1 MVANST
7 LVTTVPARTPVPPTA
22 STARSKAVPAA
33 NAAPGNNA
41 SASGQ
46 DLPVRRP
53 AEMPAHDIEDIVRR
67 LNELMAERER
77 SLSFRVDEASG
88 RTVITVLDATTH
100 EVVRQIPSEE
110 ALVLAR
116 AVEKAGALLDAR
128 I

>member
-1 MVANST
+1 MVGNTT
-7 LVTTVPARTPVPPTA
+7 LVTTVPARTPAPPTA
-22 STARSKAVPAA
+22 GTTRPSGVSAA
-33 NAAPGNNA
+33 NVAPGNNA
-41 SASGQ
+41 SASGE

-53 AEMPAHDIEDIVRR
+53 TAMPAHDIEDIVRR

-77 SLSFRVDEASG
+77 SLSFHVDQASG
-88 RTVITVLDATTH
+88 RTVITVVDATTH